1 MVADRETPLVFHALW
16 GRLLLFTLG
25 YVVACKYATSFQ
37 INIPSPLWFP
47 DSVLLVALL
56 LTPRRQWWLYALFGL
71 PIRLTIVGAGTPLWY
86 VPAAFLNDFLKALFS
101 AYLLRRFIG
110 GLIRLNSLREFGIY
124 FVIAALAAP
133 ILSALAG
140 AATGLGVKASYW
152 PSWYAW
158 FLGDAIAALVLTPTL
173 LYWCSGEWRG
183 IKDRAFQFL
192 IFILVLSAALSLI
205 FVVPHPGYAPVLLY
219 APVPFLILAATRFKP
234 IGVSTTISLFA
245 LVSIFSTVKGKGPFF
260 ASYSSHSVVPMQ
272 LFLVVLSVPML
283 FVAILI
289 EERRAIEKD
298 LSQNRRKLEENYHR
312 IQDLAGK
319 LLRAQEEE
327 RQRIAR
333 DLHDDVSQRL
343 ALLSIGLEQLQNRFS
358 PETENER
365 SLIAGLLRD
374 TQNLASDLHDL
385 SYQLHSSALR
395 QLGLEVALKGF
406 CRNIGRQHQISIE
419 LHSENVG
426 GLSKEVELCLFRVAQ
441 EAVNNAVRHGNA
453 KQVDIHLQKQ
463 GDVVRMRVTDTG
475 IGFDPAASGDGLG
488 LVSMRERLRLL
499 GGQLM
504 LKSEVGKGTEVTAEL
519 PFRLS
524 A

>member
-1 MVADRETPLVFHALW
+1 
-16 GRLLLFTLG
+16 
-25 YVVACKYATSFQ
+25 
-37 INIPSPLWFP
+37 
-47 DSVLLVALL
+47 
-56 LTPRRQWWLYALFGL
+56 
-71 PIRLTIVGAGTPLWY
+71 
-86 VPAAFLNDFLKALFS
+86 
-101 AYLLRRFIG
+101 
-110 GLIRLNSLREFGIY
+110 
-124 FVIAALAAP
+124 
-133 ILSALAG
+133 
-140 AATGLGVKASYW
+140 
-152 PSWYAW
+152 
-158 FLGDAIAALVLTPTL
+158 
-173 LYWCSGEWRG
+173 
-183 IKDRAFQFL
+183 
-192 IFILVLSAALSLI
+192 LSLI